1 MKIFNK
7 KKYLIVT
14 AFVLVIII
22 TMIFLSFN
30 KKNDGLKRAK
40 DAIENIFFFLP
51 ETKYD
56 NLNDIP
62 DYCKVSL
69 VYGTEFLS
77 DAKYLDKDDHVV
89 TKKNNKNTIKAY
101 SKESL
106 LKSLKLI
113 LGDEASIDLNANE
126 DGEYQAL
133 IENGCGYNNF
143 SFSSLTYDEFNEY
156 IYSYEDDDAI
166 KSKIYF
172 KWEKPVIND
181 DTVELTA
188 KALLP
193 IKNQDGSYTVY
204 VNGERFTA
212 VGHID
217 KGKKLEDELNK
228 IYDEVDVKYN
238 FILKKQGNN
247 YIWINYEIVDN
258 INNDSNLINDNYL
271 ITED

>member
-1 MKIFNK
+1 M
-7 KKYLIVT
+7 
-14 AFVLVIII
+14 
-22 TMIFLSFN
+22 
-30 KKNDGLKRAK
+30 
-40 DAIENIFFFLP
+40 
-51 ETKYD
+51 
-56 NLNDIP
+56 
-62 DYCKVSL
+62 
-69 VYGTEFLS
+69 
-77 DAKYLDKDDHVV
+77 
-89 TKKNNKNTIKAY
+89 
-101 SKESL
+101 
-106 LKSLKLI
+106 
-113 LGDEASIDLNANE
+113 
-126 DGEYQAL
+126 

-143 SFSSLTYDEFNEY
+143 SFSSLAYDEFNEY
-156 IYSYEDDDAI
+156 IYSYENDDAI